1 MIWIEISGLPLC
13 AWGLNAFKKV
23 ASLFGKF
30 KFFED
35 EESTTMSSERICI
48 STRSYK
54 QISEKIIVEVNGEMF
69 DVQVHEIG
77 TWSINIRDNT
87 SDTSSHMDVNGLEK
101 DDISVDDNLNDDLND
116 LNDKLN

>member
-13 AWGLNAFKKV
+13 AWGSNAFKKV

-35 EESTTMSSERICI
+35 EESTAMSSER
-48 STRSYK
+48 
-54 QISEKIIVEVNGEMF
+54 
-69 DVQVHEIG
+69 VHEIG
-77 TWSINIRDNT
+77 TWSINITDNT

-101 DDISVDDNLNDDLND
+101 DDISVDDNPNDDLND